1 MGTMKNNKTLTIIT
15 SNMKTKYLIPQT
27 EAMQVL
33 GDKLMQGF
41 GGTTGIGE
49 PGTGN
54 APARGGF
61 APGGGDL
68 GGVPAN

>member
-27 EAMQVL
+27 GTIAFRGES
-33 GDKLMQGF
+33 LMDV
-41 GGTTGIGE
+41 GGISPTVH
-49 PGTGN
+49 PG

>member
-27 EAMQVL
+27 EALPIQCDDLMDTLL
-33 GDKLMQGF
+33 GTPGAP
-41 GGTTGIGE
+41 E
-49 PGTGN
+49 P
-54 APARGGF
+54 APQRGF

>member
-1 MGTMKNNKTLTIIT
+1 
-15 SNMKTKYLIPQT
+15 MKTKYLIPQT
-27 EAMQVL
+27 EAIAL
-33 GDKLMQGF
+33 GGENLMQFPGSPE
-41 GGTTGIGE
+41 GGLD
-49 PGTGN
+49 

>member
-27 EAMQVL
+27 EAL
-33 GDKLMQGF
+33 NLQGEKPMMDF
-41 GGTTGIGE
+41 GTSPE
-49 PGTGN
+49 VMPGG
-54 APARGGF
+54 APARDGF